1 MEKNRENTKNQ
12 SEWAERAANVS
23 CACLGDF
30 ISSRVE
36 VALERVSRNTKYQ
49 VLKEYQEKSEE
60 EVDRLLERLEED
72 ERRTIR
78 RHYERDTTVV
88 NYELE
93 EAYLQGL
100 KDGIN
105 FLLWLDIFQIKDPV
119 R

>member
-1 MEKNRENTKNQ
+1 MEKNTDNMKNP

-23 CACLGDF
+23 RACLGDF

-36 VALERVSRNTKYQ
+36 AALERVSRNPEYQ
-49 VLKEYQEKSEE
+49 ELKEYQEKSEE
-60 EVDRLLERLEED
+60 EVDKFLEKLGEG
-72 ERRTIR
+72 ERRTVQ
-78 RHYERDTTVV
+78 RHYERETTIV

-93 EAYLQGL
+93 ETYLQGL

-119 R
+119 